1 MKALYSARRVIAV
14 APIVSAFLL
23 MSLTASTSHA
33 DDRGHDC
40 DPNGMILL
48 SRLQEDNADNLNM
61 AGLFRANASGDHV
74 AQLTPLKIDDL
85 YIGGRWPP
93 DGQDIVYEYTTYLA
107 SLVLSGK
114 SRRPHPT
121 LSRESR
127 RRLGPAAHCRP
138 WPEA

>member
-1 MKALYSARRVIAV
+1 
-14 APIVSAFLL
+14 

-48 SRLQEDNADNLNM
+48 SRLQEDNAGNLNM

-85 YIGGRWPP
+85 YIGGGWPP

-107 SLVLSGK
+107 SLVAPTQLYRANRDGDSVQQLTVGPGPK
-114 SRRPHPT
+114 LNPACGGVSDCSKHKGHTQFSRALIAP
-121 LSRESR
+121 
-127 RRLGPAAHCRP
+127 
-138 WPEA
+138 